1 MRIVLI
7 GSGNLA
13 EQLALALAA
22 SEAGLVQIYGRNRER
37 AALLGRLCGVP
48 YTSEPAQVV
57 EADLYLVAV
66 SDRAVES
73 ATGPLSIPEGALV
86 AHTAGS
92 IAIRQLP
99 HRRCGAFYPFQTF
112 TQGRRVDFR
121 EIPIFVE
128 STDKEGL
135 AVLKEVAAQISDH
148 VFEADCDQR
157 RRIHLA
163 GVFAAN
169 FVNALYGVGEELM
182 RKAGFGFE
190 ELKPLIGEVARK
202 AAGADHPR
210 QVQTGPAVRGD
221 SAVLEI
227 HARLIDEIFGTQNG
241 ETEKLKNIYH
251 EISKQIW
258 ETSKRT
264 F

>member
-13 EQLALALAA
+13 EQLALALT
-22 SEAGLVQIYGRNRER
+22 EGDAGLVQIYGRNRER
-37 AALLGRLCGVP
+37 AQKLGELCHTP
-48 YTSEPAQVV
+48 YTSDPKQVV
-57 EADLYLVAV
+57 AADLYLVAV

-73 ATGPLSIPEGALV
+73 ATAPLPIPEEALV

-92 IAIRQLP
+92 IAIHKLP

-112 TQGRRVDFR
+112 TKGRRVDFR

-128 STDKEGL
+128 CSDEEGL
-135 AVLKEVAAQISDH
+135 TMLKEAAARISDH
-148 VFEADCDQR
+148 LFEADGDQR

-182 RKAGFGFE
+182 ERAGFGFE

-202 AAGADHPR
+202 AAEADHPSR
-210 QVQTGPAVRGD
+210 VQTGPAVRGD
-221 SAVLEI
+221 KAVLEI
-227 HARLIDEIFGTQNG
+227 HARLLDEIFGSNTPQS
-241 ETEKLKNIYH
+241 EKLKNIYH
-251 EISKQIW
+251 EISEQIW
-258 ETSKRT
+258 ETSKKT